1 MEEDEDKS
9 QKIQMV
15 AFTTNEKSQLP
26 NDIISHYLN
35 HNSHFIIKRSKQLI
49 AFSSVLP
56 EQKKPT
62 KIMICTIIDLSLEYE
77 GINEVNC
84 YIIVI
89 DLQKESSRE
98 KYIEILAYIQKHC
111 DLSKK
116 IYLLGIKK
124 EDEDNKVKMS
134 EEEIDEKI
142 KELNL
147 EYEYFELNTDNS
159 MEISD
164 KIIEIFQ
171 YSFET
176 NLNDDEKRHGNVDGR
191 SCSIY

>member
-1 MEEDEDKS
+1 MEDDEDKS

-15 AFTTNEKSQLP
+15 AFTTNEKSLLP
-26 NDIISHYLN
+26 NDIISHYLKK
-35 HNSHFIIKRSKQLI
+35 NSHFIIKKSKQLI

-56 EQKKPT
+56 EQKKIT
-62 KIMICTIIDLSLEYE
+62 KIMLCTLIDLNLEYE

-89 DLQKESSRE
+89 DLQKKSSKE
-98 KYIEILAYIQKHC
+98 KYIEILAYIQKYC

-116 IYLLGIKK
+116 IFLLGIKK
-124 EDEDNKVKMS
+124 EEENNKIKIS
-134 EEEIDEKI
+134 EEEIDDKI
-142 KELNL
+142 KDLNI
-147 EYEYFELNTDNS
+147 EYEYCELNIDNS

-171 YSFET
+171 YCFE
-176 NLNDDEKRHGNVDGR
+176 NSLNENEKKTESEDSR